1 MSHAEPALAD
11 AWAFFVGSDGRQLDG
26 EPVSAT
32 AAGFVCT
39 YMNILIL
46 TEKYPPAVGGLAVS
60 TRRLALGLAQ
70 TGQTVVVSALD
81 TSLPPGTTTTNDD
94 EGVPVLRLGPH
105 RRADDTL
112 SGWFDQ
118 VVALH
123 AARNLDLIHA
133 LYVTQPAFVAVAATR
148 YLGRPSVISARGNDL
163 DRTAFDPGKFSQ
175 ILWALQHADAVTAVS
190 TDLAR
195 KVHVFAPGRQ
205 VSFVPNGVDAG
216 FFTPGPRNGALANSL
231 ELGDGPVVAFVGEAR
246 RKKGLTVLLAAF
258 ARLCDACDPS
268 PILLLVGGVRQDDA
282 PILEVFRRQNP
293 ALKVRVVP
301 NVAHEQ
307 LLAYYRLADVL
318 ALPSLRDG
326 LPNALLEGMACERA
340 VVASEVG
347 GIPDVVRDQETG
359 LLVPPGD
366 AAALTEALLA
376 LLSDAERRKRLGRA
390 AQAVVAADFTP
401 AREIERNL
409 AVYHNVT
416 GEG

>member
-1 MSHAEPALAD
+1 
-11 AWAFFVGSDGRQLDG
+11 
-26 EPVSAT
+26 
-32 AAGFVCT
+32 
-39 YMNILIL
+39 MNILIL
-46 TEKYPPAVGGLAVS
+46 TEKYPPDVGGLAVS
-60 TRRLALGLAQ
+60 SRRLARGLAQ

-81 TSLPPGTTTTNDD
+81 ASLPPGTTATNDD
-94 EGVPVLRLGPH
+94 EGVPILRLGPH

-133 LYVTQPAFVAVAATR
+133 LYVTQPAFVAVTAAR

-163 DRTAFDPGKFSQ
+163 DRAAFDPGKFSQ
-175 ILWALQHADAVTAVS
+175 ILWSLQHAGAVTAVS

-195 KVHVFAPGRQ
+195 KVQVFAPGRQ
-205 VSFVPNGVDAG
+205 VSFIPNGVDAEL
-216 FFTPGPRNGALANSL
+216 FAPGPRDAALANSL

-246 RKKGLTVLLAAF
+246 RKKGLTVLLAAL
-258 ARLCDACDPS
+258 ARLCDACDPL
-268 PILLLVGGVRQDDA
+268 PVLLLVGGVRRDDA

-307 LLAYYRLADVL
+307 LPAYYRLADVL
-318 ALPSLRDG
+318 VFPSVRDG

-347 GIPDVVRDQETG
+347 GIPDVVHDQETG

-366 AAALTEALLA
+366 ATALTGAVLA
-376 LLSDAERRKRLGRA
+376 LLSDPERRERMGRA
-390 AQAVVAADFTP
+390 ARAVVAAEFTP